1 MYIRAAFVG
10 RQPAVRRIDDRQ
22 ETAGTP
28 DPGEKEGHHFTTSI
42 LPAYFGEFGNCTTT
56 ALH

>member
-1 MYIRAAFVG
+1 MYVRAAFVG
-10 RQPAVRRIDDRQ
+10 RQRAARRIDDRQ

-28 DPGEKEGHHFTTSI
+28 DSGEKEGHPFIASI
-42 LPAYFGEFGNCTTT
+42 LPAYFGGFGHCTTT